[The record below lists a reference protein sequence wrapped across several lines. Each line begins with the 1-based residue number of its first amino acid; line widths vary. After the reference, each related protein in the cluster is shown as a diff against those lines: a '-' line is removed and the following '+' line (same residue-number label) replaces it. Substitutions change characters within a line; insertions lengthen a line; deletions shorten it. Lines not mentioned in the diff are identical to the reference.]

1 MSDSPR
7 SGGRYDAQ
15 VIKRLAVQYA
25 VVAAILWLSVF
36 LIALLLPNAVGSV
49 QWDRLVLV
57 LPLLTAALFFDIL
70 ERMVRKGR
78 DGR

>member
-1 MSDSPR
+1 MANGPR
-7 SGGRYDAQ
+7 SGDRYDAQ

>member
-1 MSDSPR
+1 MANGPR